1 MPPISRHYSRR
12 NGGVALL
19 ATITLNV
26 GGVEVVP
33 CHHIVRSV
41 AW

>member
-1 MPPISRHYSRR
+1 MH

-19 ATITLNV
+19 ATITPNY
-26 GGVEVVP
+26 GGVAP
-33 CHHIVRSV
+33 IPRHHIVRSV